1 MKILS
6 TIRKEIAL
14 VFILSTINVGI
25 ILYAV
30 DHYDI
35 GNNRYYI
42 SNARSDE
49 YNRDLIMLT
58 NLITSE
64 SKDENFID
72 KLYVGSVV
80 LNWMRIEGACMED
93 VIYKRNRFSGV
104 YGKFFKYN
112 SESERAAKM
121 LLDYGPIDST
131 AIYFLNPELS
141 SDRSWVHEVMQ
152 RPLVFKNTNHYF
164 YQ

>member
-1 MKILS
+1 MRILE
-6 TIRKEIAL
+6 TVWKEIAL
-14 VFILSTINVGI
+14 VFVLSTINICI
-25 ILYAV
+25 ILYAI
-30 DHYDI
+30 DRYDI
-35 GNNRYYI
+35 GNNQYYI
-42 SNARSDE
+42 SNARTEE

-112 SESERAAKM
+112 PESERAAKM

-131 AIYFLNPELS
+131 AIYFLNPKLS
-141 SDRSWVHEVMQ
+141 TNKAWVEQVMQ
-152 RPLVFKNTNHYF
+152 RPLVFKNTNHIF